1 MITIMSNFNAEFNLN
16 QFYLKPLYIIL
27 FFLQNKRL
35 FLTVPVSASRRFNS
49 WQVPVLPGGLYSYKR
64 LITISGPVSQD
75 ITRFL

>member
-16 QFYLKPLYIIL
+16 QFNVKPLYIIL
-27 FFLQNKRL
+27 VLQNKRL

-49 WQVPVLPGGLYSYKR
+49 WQVPILPGGLYSYKR
-64 LITISGPVSQD
+64 LITISGPISQD

>member
-16 QFYLKPLYIIL
+16 QFNVKPLYIIL
-27 FFLQNKRL
+27 ILQNKRL

-49 WQVPVLPGGLYSYKR
+49 WQVPILPGGLYSYKR
-64 LITISGPVSQD
+64 LITISGPISQD